1 MVLSSKGG
9 ICLSA
14 VICIRLDSGIK
25 NYNLITTLIVKIWR
39 LSLNL
44 ELLQQIS
51 LTLTARFLLDM
62 DSRWWQSW
70 DVSHRKI
77 FHRWPG
83 RIVQLF
89 GLQSLVTTYFFS
101 IWTAGKKLILTSWAP
116 STVVNVNNALDV
128 TTISRLQGVVPV
140 RCCKVQSPPPARW
153 LSKDIRR

>member
-1 MVLSSKGG
+1 M
-9 ICLSA
+9 
-14 VICIRLDSGIK
+14 K
-25 NYNLITTLIVKIWR
+25 NYYNLLTTLINSMYRQTLIVMLWR

-44 ELLQQIS
+44 ELLQQMS

-77 FHRWPG
+77 FHRWYKKIFDISIG
-83 RIVQLF
+83 QVGLYNYLF
-89 GLQSLVTTYFFS
+89 WLQSLVTTHFFS
-101 IWTAGKKLILTSWAP
+101 IWKKLILTSWAP
-116 STVVNVNNALDV
+116 STVVNVNNALAV

>member
-1 MVLSSKGG
+1 ML
-9 ICLSA
+9 
-14 VICIRLDSGIK
+14 
-25 NYNLITTLIVKIWR
+25 WR

-44 ELLQQIS
+44 ELLQQMS

-77 FHRWPG
+77 FHRWYKKIFDISIG
-83 RIVQLF
+83 QVGLYNYF
-89 GLQSLVTTYFFS
+89 GYKVLWQHIFIFS

-116 STVVNVNNALDV
+116 STVVNVNNAVDV

>member
-9 ICLSA
+9 IYLSA

-25 NYNLITTLIVKIWR
+25 NYNLITTLMKSMYRRTLIVMLWR

-44 ELLQQIS
+44 ELLQQMS

-77 FHRWPG
+77 FHRWYKKIFDISIG
-83 RIVQLF
+83 QVGLYNYLF
-89 GLQSLVTTYFFS
+89 WLQSLVTTHFFFLLDS
-101 IWTAGKKLILTSWAP
+101 WEEANPDILSAI
-116 STVVNVNNALDV
+116 N
-128 TTISRLQGVVPV
+128 
-140 RCCKVQSPPPARW
+140 CCQCK
-153 LSKDIRR
+153 

>member
-9 ICLSA
+9 IYLSA

-25 NYNLITTLIVKIWR
+25 NYNLITTLMKSMYRRTLIVMLWR

-44 ELLQQIS
+44 ELLQQMS

-77 FHRWPG
+77 FHRWYKKIFDISIG
-83 RIVQLF
+83 QVGLYNYLF
-89 GLQSLVTTYFFS
+89 WLQSLVTTHFFFLLDN
-101 IWTAGKKLILTSWAP
+101 WEEANPDILSP
-116 STVVNVNNALDV
+116 IN
-128 TTISRLQGVVPV
+128 
-140 RCCKVQSPPPARW
+140 CCQCK
-153 LSKDIRR
+153 